1 MRYRDREDAGRQLA
15 GAVAARLGERGADLV
30 LGIPRGGVVVAAP
43 VAETLDAALD
53 VAVAR
58 KLGAPHQPELAI
70 GAVAPTGP
78 AVLNRPL
85 IARLRVGEDALEA
98 ALEMARAE
106 ARRREDL
113 YRGGRDPAD
122 YEGQRI
128 VVVDDGIATG
138 ATVIAVARM
147 VRAAGAR
154 TLVIAVPVAPP
165 ETLVE
170 LATEADAVV
179 CPLAPRGFRA
189 VGEWYDDF
197 AQVGDAEVIAALG
210 GAGPA
215 VGPAR

>member
-1 MRYRDREDAGRQLA
+1 MRYVDREDAGRQLA
-15 GAVAARLGERGADLV
+15 DAVSARLGERGADLV
-30 LGIPRGGVVVAAP
+30 LGIPRGGVIVAAP
-43 VAETLDAALD
+43 VAAALGAALD

-85 IARLRVGEDALEA
+85 IARLRVGEDALQA
-98 ALEMARAE
+98 ALDAARVE
-106 ARRREDL
+106 ARRRESV
-113 YRGGRDPAD
+113 YRMGRDATD
-122 YEGQRI
+122 YEEQRI

-147 VRAAGAR
+147 VRAAGSR
-154 TLVIAVPVAPP
+154 NLVIAVPVAPP

-170 LATEADAVV
+170 LATEADEVV

-197 AQVGDAEVIAALG
+197 AQVGDAEVITALER
-210 GAGPA
+210 ADP
-215 VGPAR
+215 VR

>member
-1 MRYRDREDAGRQLA
+1 MRYLDREDAGRQLA
-15 GAVAARLGERGADLV
+15 DAVTSRLGEGGADLV
-30 LGIPRGGVVVAAP
+30 LGIPRGGVIVAAP
-43 VAETLDAALD
+43 VAAALAARLD

-85 IARLRVGEDALEA
+85 IARLRVGEDALQA
-98 ALEMARAE
+98 ALDSAREE
-106 ARRREDL
+106 AMRRESV
-113 YRGGRDPAD
+113 YRAGKGPAQ
-122 YEGQRI
+122 YAGKRI

-147 VRAAGAR
+147 VRAAGAAS
-154 TLVIAVPVAPP
+154 LVIAVPVSPP
-165 ETLVE
+165 ETLVQMSV
-170 LATEADAVV
+170 EADEVV

-197 AQVGDAEVIAALG
+197 AQTGDDEVMAALERANPPG
-210 GAGPA
+210 
-215 VGPAR
+215 